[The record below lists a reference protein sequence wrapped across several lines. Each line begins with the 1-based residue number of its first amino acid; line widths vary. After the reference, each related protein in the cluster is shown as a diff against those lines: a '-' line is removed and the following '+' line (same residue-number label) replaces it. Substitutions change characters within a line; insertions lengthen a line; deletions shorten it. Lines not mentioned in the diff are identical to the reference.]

1 MRMLEKLGKSL
12 REAIRKL
19 ARSGRVDEAVV
30 NEVVRDIQRAL
41 LQSDVNVKQ
50 VMELSKRIKERALK
64 EEPLKGMTAREH
76 VLRVIY
82 QELVNLIGKP
92 AQIELKPQKILMVG
106 LQGSGKT
113 TTTAKLARYFQ
124 KRGLRTAVICA
135 DNFRP
140 GAYEQ
145 LKQLAETHGI
155 PFYGEKNE
163 KNAVKIV
170 KNALENMKE
179 YEVKII
185 DTAGRHALE
194 EELIEEL
201 KNINK
206 VVNPDHKFLV
216 LDAAIGQL
224 AKEQAEAFHKAV
236 GITGI
241 IVTKLD
247 GTAKGGG
254 ALSAISVTGAP
265 VAFVGTGERIDD
277 LERFDPDSFIS
288 RLLGIGDLK
297 GLIEKFKEIEMEKEI
312 KPEEIIQGR
321 LTLKDI
327 YAQLEAMNR
336 IGPLKQIIQML
347 PFGSLGF
354 DISDEMMQVTEEK
367 LRKYKYIMDS
377 MTEEEL
383 ENPKIINSSRIKR
396 IARGSGTTPED
407 VKELLKYYRT
417 MSKALKGL
425 KGGRVNLRKA
435 MKHFRI

>member
-1 MRMLEKLGKSL
+1 MLEKLGKSL

-19 ARSGRVDEAVV
+19 ARSSKVDEAVV

-64 EEPLKGMTAREH
+64 EEPLRGMTAREH

-82 QELVNLIGKP
+82 QELVKFIGGATP
-92 AQIELKPQKILMVG
+92 VELRPQKILMIG

-113 TTTAKLARYFQ
+113 TTTVKLARYFQ
-124 KRGLRTAVICA
+124 KRGLKPAVVCA

-145 LKQLAETHGI
+145 LKQLSEKHGI
-155 PFYGEKNE
+155 PFYGEKDE
-163 KNAVKIV
+163 RDAVKIV
-170 KNALENMKE
+170 KNALEKMRD
-179 YEVKII
+179 YEVLII

-194 EELIEEL
+194 DELIEEL
-201 KNINK
+201 KKINEA
-206 VVNPDHKFLV
+206 VNPDHKFLV

-224 AKEQAEAFHKAV
+224 AKEQADAFHRAV

-254 ALSAISVTGAP
+254 ALSAISATGASI
-265 VAFVGTGERIDD
+265 AFIGTGERVDD
-277 LERFDPDSFIS
+277 LERFEPDSFIS
-288 RLLGIGDLK
+288 RLLGMGDLK
-297 GLIEKFKEIEMEKEI
+297 GLIEKFKEAELEEEF
-312 KPEEIIQGR
+312 KPEEMLKGKI
-321 LTLKDI
+321 TLKDI
-327 YAQLEAMNR
+327 YSQLETMKKM
-336 IGPLKQIIQML
+336 GPLKQIFQML
-347 PFGSLGF
+347 PFGTMGVE
-354 DISDEMMQVTEEK
+354 IPEEMLQLTEEK
-367 LRKYKYIMDS
+367 LKKYKYIMDS

-383 ENPKIINSSRIKR
+383 ENPRIINASRIKR
-396 IARGSGTTPED
+396 IARGSGTTQED

-417 MSKALKGL
+417 MSKAMKSLR
-425 KGGRVNLRKA
+425 GGRGNLKKL
-435 MKHFRI
+435 MKQFRI

>member
-1 MRMLEKLGKSL
+1 MLEKLGRSL
-12 REAIRKL
+12 REAVRRL
-19 ARSGRVDEAVV
+19 ARSSRVDEAVV

-50 VMELSKRIKERALK
+50 VMELSKRIRERALR
-64 EEPLKGMTAREH
+64 EEPPKGMTAREH

-82 QELVNLIGKP
+82 QELVNLIGAP
-92 AQIELKPQKILMVG
+92 ARVELKPQKILMVG

-113 TTTAKLARYFQ
+113 TTTVKLARYFQ
-124 KRGLRTAVICA
+124 KRGLKAAVICA
-135 DNFRP
+135 DSFRA

-145 LKQLAETHGI
+145 LKQLAERHGI
-155 PFYGEKNE
+155 PFYGEKDE
-163 KNAVKIV
+163 KDAVKIV
-170 KNALENMKE
+170 RNALEKMKN
-179 YEVKII
+179 YDVKII

-194 EELIEEL
+194 KELIDEL
-201 KNINK
+201 REINE
-206 VVNPDHKFLV
+206 VVRPDQKFLV

-224 AKEQAEAFHKAV
+224 AKEQAEAFHEAV

-254 ALSAISVTGAP
+254 ALSAISATGAP
-265 VAFVGTGERIDD
+265 IAFIGTGEKIDD

-297 GLIEKFKEIEMEKEI
+297 GLIEKFKELEIEKEI
-312 KPEEIIQGR
+312 KPEEMLKGK

-327 YAQLEAMNR
+327 YAQLEAMNK
-336 IGPLKQIIQML
+336 IGPLKQIMQML
-347 PFGSLGF
+347 PFGTMGLE
-354 DISDEMMQVTEEK
+354 IPDEMVELTQEK
-367 LRKYKYIMDS
+367 LKKYKYIMDS

-383 ENPKIINSSRIKR
+383 ENPRIINASRIRR

-417 MSKALKGL
+417 MSKAMKNL
-425 KGGRVNLRKA
+425 KGGRGNLRKL
-435 MKHFRI
+435 MKQFRV